1 MQPLVTANPETTIAT
16 LDRLRSASCVLSTLD
31 EFESWNREIQS
42 AIEAAQSTDDATLES
57 LVQLK
62 HDVYPK
68 WVRSRWSDESQEVA
82 VG

>member
-1 MQPLVTANPETTIAT
+1 MYDTTSEQTPFPT
-16 LDRLRSASCVLSTLD
+16 LERLRSRSRELSTLK

>member
-1 MQPLVTANPETTIAT
+1 MSNPTSEQSALLDT
-16 LDRLRSASCVLSTLD
+16 LERLRSRARELSTLK
-31 EFESWNREIQS
+31 EFESWNREIQT

>member
-1 MQPLVTANPETTIAT
+1 MHNTLTEQTPLAAT
-16 LDRLRSASCVLSTLD
+16 LERLQSASCELASMKDV
-31 EFESWNREIQS
+31 ESWNREIQS

>member
-1 MQPLVTANPETTIAT
+1 MSNASAQGSSLMDT
-16 LDRLRSASCVLSTLD
+16 LERLQSRSRELSTLK
-31 EFESWNREIQS
+31 EFESWNREIQT